1 MTIRRMVR
9 AAPFIASKEF
19 TEALA
24 IGRVSQEL
32 HLQGRPGRRVQLD
45 DGQADRVFD
54 WQYEADDGVTIG
66 LEVIRAVDQ
75 DTERDIWGRVK
86 KLFGST
92 AIAPDKATTAINKKS
107 RLIDRYRET
116 LASVSDNRPTE
127 MHLAVVDPWGGE
139 LFIPAFMPDM
149 KAIANASPFDQ
160 VWFVDLRHAAYP
172 TAESLDRVREID
184 SDVAGMSISERAFVS
199 IGYLRRDIEGAIW
212 VLTAAEASTTQGPG
226 EVEIEKAG
234 DCELLMNGELDGVAR
249 CAPVVKGECRV
260 RLYL

>member
-1 MTIRRMVR
+1 MSARSCTSRQTGPAGTARRR
-9 AAPFIASKEF
+9 TGGWS
-19 TEALA
+19 L
-24 IGRVSQEL
+24 
-32 HLQGRPGRRVQLD
+32 
-45 DGQADRVFD
+45 D

-92 AIAPDKATTAINKKS
+92 AIAPDKATTAITKKS

-199 IGYLRRDIEGAIW
+199 IGYLPGYRRCYLG
-212 VLTAAEASTTQGPG
+212 TH
-226 EVEIEKAG
+226 
-234 DCELLMNGELDGVAR
+234 R
-249 CAPVVKGECRV
+249 CRSIDNPKTRRSRDRESG
-260 RLYL
+260 RL